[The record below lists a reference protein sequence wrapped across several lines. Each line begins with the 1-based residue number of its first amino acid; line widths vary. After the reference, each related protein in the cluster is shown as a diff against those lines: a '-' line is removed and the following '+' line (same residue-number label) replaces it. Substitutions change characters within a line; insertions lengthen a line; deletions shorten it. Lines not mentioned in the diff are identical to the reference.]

1 MTQEDINDSYF
12 EETVYEVEEQAP
24 EMPEE
29 TPQLDPNEIVSEDFG
44 VICKQ
49 NGEVT
54 AYGFWTGTR
63 ANNQRIEEWSELGY
77 EKTSDKY
84 VQGYDGKW
92 YVEGQEPEKPA
103 PTNEEISQQRQ
114 NAYIERTD
122 PLTLRKLRKQALG
135 EWTTEDEKEYVAQ
148 IQAISTQ
155 IASEFP
161 YNSEEPSLGA

>member
-1 MTQEDINDSYF
+1 MTQEDIF

-29 TPQLDPNEIVSEDFG
+29 IPQLDPNEIVSEDFG

-54 AYGFWTGTR
+54 AYGFWAGTR
-63 ANNQRIEEWSELGY
+63 ANNQRIEEWAELGY

-92 YVEGQEPEKPA
+92 YVEGQEPAIPDSVKA
-103 PTNEEISQQRQ
+103 EERIRELKQLLSD
-114 NAYIERTD
+114 TD
-122 PLTLRKLRKQALG
+122 
-135 EWTTEDEKEYVAQ
+135 YVA
-148 IQAISTQ
+148 IK
-155 IASEFP
+155 IAEGEATAEEYSEVLA
-161 YNSEEPSLGA
+161 NRKAWRAEINQLESA

>member
-1 MTQEDINDSYF
+1 M
-12 EETVYEVEEQAP
+12 EELIEEVIETTVEE
-24 EMPEE
+24 E
-29 TPQLDPNEIVSEDFG
+29 PQLDPDEIISQDFG

-49 NGEVT
+49 DGVVV

-63 ANNQRIEEWSELGY
+63 ANNQRIEEWAEYGY

-92 YVEGQEPEKPA
+92 YVEGTEPAKPA

-114 NAYIERTD
+114 NAYFERTD

-148 IQAISTQ
+148 IQAISAQ